1 MRLLSYLDQGRPTW
15 GAINDTGV
23 SDLAAA
29 PAFAETPTLADALRR
44 FELDELIERALR
56 IPLDRPSHGIEFLPV
71 VPRPGKVLC
80 VGLNYRAH
88 VAETGREAPAHPLL
102 FTRFPASQIGHLE
115 SLVRP
120 AASTKFDYEGELAV
134 VIARPGRHVPRA
146 RALDFVAGYAC
157 FNDGSVRD
165 WQRHS
170 THFTAGKNF
179 VASGA
184 FGPWLVTR
192 DEIPDPGALTLRTRV
207 NGREVQHAPVADL
220 VFDVPALIE
229 YVSTFALLEPG
240 DVIVTGTPSGVGAY
254 REPPLWL
261 VPGDVL
267 EVDIDGIGVLRN
279 PVVDEQPA
287 AL

>member
-1 MRLLSYLDQGRPTW
+1 MRLLSYRDRDGMTW
-15 GAINDTGV
+15 GSV
-23 SDLAAA
+23 SDAGISALGRAAA
-29 PAFAETPTLADALRR
+29 FAATPTLADALRR
-44 FELDELIERALR
+44 FELDELAGLARQVV
-56 IPLDRPSHGIEFLPV
+56 PSLSTAEVEFLPV

-80 VGLNYRAH
+80 VGLNYREH
-88 VAETGREAPAHPLL
+88 VAETGREAPAYPLL
-102 FTRFPASQIGHLE
+102 FTRFAASQVGHAQALI
-115 SLVRP
+115 RP
-120 AASTKFDYEGELAV
+120 AASKKFDYEGELAV
-134 VIARPGRHVPRA
+134 VIGREGRHVPRA
-146 RALDFVAGYAC
+146 RAFDLVAGYAC

-170 THFTAGKNF
+170 THFTPGKNF
-179 VASGA
+179 VATGS

-192 DEIPDPGALTLRTRV
+192 DEIPDPAGLTLRTRL
-207 NGREVQHAPVADL
+207 NGREVQQASVADL

-229 YVSTFALLEPG
+229 YISTFTLLEPG
-240 DVIVTGTPSGVGAY
+240 DVIVTGTPGGVGAY

-267 EVDIDGIGVLRN
+267 EVEIDRIGVLRN